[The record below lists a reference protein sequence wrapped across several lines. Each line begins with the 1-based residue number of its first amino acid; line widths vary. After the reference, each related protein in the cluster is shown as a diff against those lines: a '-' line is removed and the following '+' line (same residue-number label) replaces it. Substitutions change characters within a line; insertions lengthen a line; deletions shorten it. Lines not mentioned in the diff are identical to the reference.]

1 MSAWKPGED
10 TPGPDMYQLYRAADR
25 TSPPAPVIAQAGCT
39 QGLKLIVRPKSKGLP
54 DRTGAA
60 RPFCEATGAPVRASQ
75 GSCSPGPEVP
85 SVRQPF
91 SGCDGAFSTSS
102 AATA

>member
-1 MSAWKPGED
+1 MTSKNAWKPGED

-39 QGLKLIVRPKSKGLP
+39 QGLKLIVRPKSKGCPTAPGLP
-54 DRTGAA
+54 DRFAKQ
-60 RPFCEATGAPVRASQ
+60 PVRPSAQ
-75 GSCSPGPEVP
+75 ARAPCSPGPEVP

-91 SGCDGAFSTSS
+91 SVCDSG
-102 AATA
+102 